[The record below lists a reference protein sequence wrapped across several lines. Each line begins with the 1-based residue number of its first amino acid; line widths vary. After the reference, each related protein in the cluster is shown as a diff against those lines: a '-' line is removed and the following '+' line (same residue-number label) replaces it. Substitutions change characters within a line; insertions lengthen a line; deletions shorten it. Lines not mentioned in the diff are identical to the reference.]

1 MLAIL
6 GANSFNAPIL
16 TNTDY
21 LELVDF
27 TRRMVHPGKP
37 GVIKQTQPR
46 ALTKLGLDPN
56 HWTSKVKGIG
66 KSYWRLVAEVEDL
79 IELAAQWQQRTVY
92 GVGFARRLINR

>member
-1 MLAIL
+1 MDRRESEIRTSRVSKN
-6 GANSFNAPIL
+6 GR
-16 TNTDY
+16 DRQG
-21 LELVDF
+21 
-27 TRRMVHPGKP
+27 TRTLLRNV
-37 GVIKQTQPR
+37 KQTEPR

>member
-1 MLAIL
+1 MSQLLQKMDRRESEIRTSRVSKN
-6 GANSFNAPIL
+6 GR
-16 TNTDY
+16 DRQG
-21 LELVDF
+21 
-27 TRRMVHPGKP
+27 TRTLLRNV
-37 GVIKQTQPR
+37 KQTEPR